1 MDTGRPIASWSKAK
15 SPQALSEVEAN
26 HGKYTASSAF
36 ATTCHLAK
44 PRRQVW
50 IGLGWLGQK
59 VLHLIELE
67 RSTEAEVGP
76 HAHYEIVLGELEG
89 DGKLQSLAIV
99 VARRQRLCGTAPEA
113 ADTSMKV

>member
-89 DGKLQSLAIV
+89 DGLRHLIRVAAIL
-99 VARRQRLCGTAPEA
+99 RLRHQL
-113 ADTSMKV
+113 K